1 LKKFTINELK
11 TMTGVIFFTILLVSI
26 SLTDSKA
33 IPQQNAN
40 KIQTKSSSPTMNHG
54 NVAKHSNDFHESAR
68 CPTDRNPS
76 NRTAT
81 SKESKSNIDSNSGD
95 NTDGPLVQKHATTS
109 CNTTQFLGSSQSGST
124 IKPAQYSFLR
134 DTASDYG
141 DIPFK
146 FPMPL
151 EDMNDDNLMGSTH
164 SKSKESPHL
173 KDGLL
178 SNTKSTQ
185 KQRTILKAT
194 LIPDNKIAKKTKVVD
209 SSKNSTI
216 RIEEASSHVNLAS
229 NNGSKE
235 IYKLQLDHQN
245 YPISYQITGAGN
257 KINDIYVEK
266 DNTTIIARITSQA
279 NGKLT
284 IELPGNPMIDSKK
297 PKNNSQEESFA
308 VFEDGQYYP
317 AFNEAKNLHGVRQVM
332 VYFDKGT
339 EQIEILASHASPE
352 FGMTFPIAFSLT
364 VISLMIA
371 RMYFLR
377 SIRKKCHD
385 VHVHLNNSEL

>member
-1 LKKFTINELK
+1 LDVRPRPLKKFTINELK
-11 TMTGVIFFTILLVSI
+11 TITGVIFFTILLVSI

-33 IPQQNAN
+33 IP
-40 KIQTKSSSPTMNHG
+40 HG
-54 NVAKHSNDFHESAR
+54 NVAKHSNDFHESTR
-68 CPTDRNPS
+68 CPADGNAS
-76 NRTAT
+76 NRTVT
-81 SKESKSNIDSNSGD
+81 SKDSKSNTDSNPGD
-95 NTDGPLVQKHATTS
+95 NKDDLLVQKHATTS
-109 CNTTQFLGSSQSGST
+109 CTQFLGSSQSGST
-124 IKPAQYSFLR
+124 IKLGQYQFPR
-134 DTASDYG
+134 VTASDYG

-151 EDMNDDNLMGSTH
+151 EDMNNDNLMGSTH

-173 KDGLL
+173 KNGLL
-178 SNTKSTQ
+178 SNTKPTQ

-194 LIPDNKIAKKTKVVD
+194 LIPDNKIVKKTKVVD
-209 SSKNSTI
+209 PSKNSTI
-216 RIEEASSHVNLAS
+216 RIEEAHVNLAS

-235 IYKLQLDHQN
+235 IYKLQFDHQN

-266 DNTTIIARITSQA
+266 DNTTIVARITSQA

-284 IELPGNPMIDSKK
+284 IELPANPMIDSKK
-297 PKNNSQEESFA
+297 SKNNSQEESFA

-352 FGMTFPIAFSLT
+352 FDMTFPIAFSLT

-385 VHVHLNNSEL
+385 THIHLSSGEL